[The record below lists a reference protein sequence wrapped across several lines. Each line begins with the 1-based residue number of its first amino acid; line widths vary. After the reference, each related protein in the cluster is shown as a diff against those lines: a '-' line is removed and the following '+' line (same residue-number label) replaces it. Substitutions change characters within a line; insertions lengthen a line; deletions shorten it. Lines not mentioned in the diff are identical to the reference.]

1 MSGSISRFFDDVT
14 DGLENAI
21 DDVATEVGDAADD
34 VRDQVDDDGTTTA
47 SPGAPG
53 APGEPGTPGTAGPG
67 GGTPGEPGAPR
78 EPGAPGAQGTTTS
91 DSAQVTRLYNTVFD
105 RAPDDV
111 GLTFWTNALRAGAG
125 LDDVAELFVASPE
138 FQGRYGNLGTGEFV
152 DVLYRN
158 ALDREADPAGR
169 EFWTSNLQSGRLDR
183 DDVVLSFSESPENI
197 AKVGPVSNDDLLI

>member
-14 DGLENAI
+14 NELENAI

-34 VRDQVDDDGTTTA
+34 VRDEVDDDGTTTTA
-47 SPGAPG
+47 SSG

-67 GGTPGEPGAPR
+67 GGTPGEPGAP
-78 EPGAPGAQGTTTS
+78 GAPGTTTS

-105 RAPDDV
+105 RAPDDM
-111 GLTFWTNALRAGAG
+111 GLTFWTNALRSGAG

-158 ALDREADPAGR
+158 VLDREADPAGR

-197 AKVGPVSNDDLLI
+197 AKVGPVSNDDPLI